1 MQFLNSE
8 IAALTKRKKTPSLVK
23 PEISCGIF
31 QDIEQLVNVSLTQRG
46 DD

>member
-8 IAALTKRKKTPSLVK
+8 IAALTKRKKTPSLIK

-31 QDIEQLVNVSLTQRG
+31 QDIEKLVESTLTDRSNE
-46 DD
+46 